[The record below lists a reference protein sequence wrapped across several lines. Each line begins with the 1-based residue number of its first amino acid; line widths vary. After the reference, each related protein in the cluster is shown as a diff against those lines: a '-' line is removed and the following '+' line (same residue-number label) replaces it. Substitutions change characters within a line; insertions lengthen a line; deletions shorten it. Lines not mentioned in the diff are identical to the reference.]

1 MIGLRPI
8 PLSQL
13 WFTKIAE
20 CEAEAEAEA
29 SLESNTSL
37 VAKDTLIVAKRTF
50 SMCYV

>member
-20 CEAEAEAEA
+20 CEAEAEA